1 MTSPDQQSPAGA
13 LNAGNVAQIQY
24 VTQSSAALAQSAD
37 LRGTLEDVEISF
49 LDIILG
55 GFGNVIEAIIAHIN
69 QFISDLLQSISGA
82 IGNFSGLSNWLK
94 GTKEIAENA
103 QDQVINTGQII
114 RQVRTDVAVIS
125 APMAESWETMVPGQQ
140 VSFPRAML
148 NSTVKDLRDGS
159 PGGTAQN
166 EQVIIISD
174 SQDPNVYLN
183 FSRQPKYYPAVNSVE
198 SVWILSNY
206 AVGRAMVSFVV
217 EAVSGTPA
225 PFYVYI
231 SRMLP
236 DGNCQVE
243 WVSAN
248 QTPLM
253 SNARAERS
261 VVLPSPAEIGFAS
274 GEYMCVSIHQVGSG
288 VARPLFGIEM
298 APITRP
304 GETFP
309 PQQKWFVNSS
319 SVLTVG
325 TQVAMANQN
334 YTSNFVPWIGIGQ
347 RLFTGDPLP
356 RHYFDDFQ
364 RASMGTGWNATGTVP
379 LYIYDGETSYV
390 RSAFPGDGTARS
402 MFAQPLAYDDQRVIG
417 TAAGNGVGDL
427 TSEPMKLLYRCNA
440 AGTTYCSLDVR
451 DASVTIA
458 AMVDNSPLALKTYNV
473 ANAVDDKFKIE
484 VVGNVHTAYRK
495 RGSADW
501 IALTQHDDGGSL
513 SRGATYRYT
522 GVSSQRNS
530 FVSSGGWK
538 DFECEDLVEVTP

>member
-37 LRGTLEDVEISF
+37 LRSTLEDVEISF

-55 GFGNVIEAIIAHIN
+55 GFGNVIEAIMAHIN
-69 QFISDLLQSISGA
+69 QFISDLLKSISGA
-82 IGNFSGLSNWLK
+82 IGNFFGLSNWLK
-94 GTKEIAENA
+94 GTKEIAQNA
-103 QDQVINTGQII
+103 QEQVINTGQVIQ
-114 RQVRTDVAVIS
+114 QVRTDVAVIS

-140 VSFPRAML
+140 VSFPRALL
-148 NSTVKDLRDGS
+148 NSSWKDSYDS
-159 PGGTAQN
+159 TNNSNPGGRYD
-166 EQVIIISD
+166 QVITISD
-174 SQDPNVYLN
+174 SNTYIRY
-183 FSRQPKYYPAVNSVE
+183 SKQPKYYPALNSVE

-206 AVGRAMVSFVV
+206 AVGRAMVTFSV
-217 EAVSGTPA
+217 EAVSGSPA
-225 PFYVYI
+225 GFYVYI

-236 DGNCQVE
+236 NGDCKIE

-261 VVLPSPAEIGFAS
+261 VVLPDATEIGFAS
-274 GEYMCVSIHQVGSG
+274 GEYMCVSFHQPGAG
-288 VARPLFGIEM
+288 VARPLLGLEM
-298 APITRP
+298 TPIPRT

-309 PQQKWFVNSS
+309 PQQKWSVNSS
-319 SVLTVG
+319 SVLSPG
-325 TQVAMANQN
+325 TTIAMADQN
-334 YTSNFVPWIGIGQ
+334 YTSNYVPWVGIGQ

-364 RASMGTGWNATGTVP
+364 RAEMGPGWVSTADKP
-379 LYIYDGETSYV
+379 LYIYNGETSYV
-390 RSAFPGDGTARS
+390 RSAFPADGIARYTY
-402 MFAQPLAYDDQRVIG
+402 AQPLAYDDQRVIG
-417 TAAGNGVGDL
+417 TAAGNGVGNL
-427 TSEPMKLLYRCNA
+427 TSEPMKLLYRCSA
-440 AGTTYCSLDVR
+440 SGTTYCSLDVR
-451 DASVTIA
+451 DSSVTIA
-458 AMVDNSPLALKTYNV
+458 AMINNRPLALKTYNN
-473 ANAVDDKFKIE
+473 ANQVNDKFKVE

-495 RGSADW
+495 RGSDDW

-513 SRGATYRYT
+513 NRGASYRYT

-530 FVSSGGWK
+530 FTSSGGWK